1 MSGLLTDFTV
11 QDIQRAIKATKD
23 PTTICIR
30 NVAWGFFK
38 NIEVD
43 LLTES
48 IEGWLTDY
56 EIKRSKEDFLA
67 DFKKKN
73 YHNDIRI
80 KNLVYVLPDALAN
93 DWLKNWCAENYKD
106 FKRSFSFKFYN
117 SAGEN
122 CCIHN
127 DFKWG
132 VNKESHYYQ
141 RIKVYNEFHTSNFL
155 TPEMTAEIN
164 DRDHLFDYRRKLFL
178 EEKVKLYRLAIT
190 KGVYSK

>member
-1 MSGLLTDFTV
+1 MSGLLTNFSV
-11 QDIQRAIKATKD
+11 QDIQCAIKATKD
-23 PTTICIR
+23 PRTVCIR

-48 IEGWLTDY
+48 QEGWLTDY

-117 SAGEN
+117 SIGDD
-122 CCIHN
+122 CYIHN
-127 DFKWG
+127 DFEWK
-132 VNKESHYYQ
+132 VCKEGFYQ
-141 RIKVYNEFHTSNFL
+141 QKKVYNEFYTTNFL

-164 DRDHLFDYRRKLFL
+164 DRDPLFGYRRRLFL
-178 EEKVKLYRLAIT
+178 EEKVKLYRLAII
-190 KGVYSK
+190 KGSWAI